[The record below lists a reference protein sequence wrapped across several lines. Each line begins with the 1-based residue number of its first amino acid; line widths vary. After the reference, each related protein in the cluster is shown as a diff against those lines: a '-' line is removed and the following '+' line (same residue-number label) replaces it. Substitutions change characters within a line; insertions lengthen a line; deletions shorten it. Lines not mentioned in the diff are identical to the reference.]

1 MGVTNLWTILAPVK
15 QHTPLASLRGQTIAV
30 DLSIWVCENQC
41 VKSMQGVVARPYLRN
56 LFFRVS
62 YLTQLGVK
70 LVFVIE
76 GAAPQLKWQEMR
88 RRQQALGR
96 GRGGRA
102 GGGGRSNFNARLREC
117 CQLLDLLGIPYIHSR
132 GEAEAMCAAL
142 DAAGLVDACITDDGD
157 VFLYGARTV
166 YKNFTMNNK
175 DPHVESFSMA
185 AIEQDLG
192 VSRESLVGVALLLG
206 CDYLP
211 GGVPGVGV
219 DRVVKYLQSLKGV
232 DILKR
237 FRQWEQMTASQ
248 CVSKIEIFI
257 RQKSLATPDFPQAQV
272 IEEFLSKQET
282 TPKKAFTWRRPHIA
296 KTQEYAETK
305 MEWPPDYTT
314 EKVLPLVTLW
324 DLVHMADTT
333 LKNLP
338 YLKPNRVVKPR
349 VRHGVPVYEVEWFK
363 SADDVNTSSEFYTTM
378 EEQGLFARAFPDLVH
393 DLEEELA
400 AKKVKKKKGTKKS
413 KKKEPLEDE
422 LGDLSSQML
431 LLELQG
437 DGDARHDAQM
447 DSTHCTQRA
456 SCHIALADSWRDGN
470 HLKKAPPA
478 QGPVGD
484 PGLSA
489 KSRSKPI
496 DIKGV
501 DGLDVRVKQEK
512 KTSRK
517 TSRKGHTV
525 SDCPDEDV
533 LYSKTQYVTELGA
546 QDESAKR
553 RRNNTALHKGRS
565 KTDSLRIQSEVKGTP
580 YTNTKHSTAGDVPY
594 VIYRDAS
601 EISEKY
607 KSNENSEKTDSD
619 SHSDSDEENDEVF
632 LSLSQRLQMKL
643 GQSTKGQSVS
653 GGFEQCLALKQHTM
667 TKCISESGVDT
678 MQRVRPVRTRKSEQ
692 EKPVVTEPSSKGA
705 SLEVRC
711 FKKPFLSCETDKK
724 PVMNQLRGREKKDF
738 ADLSKPVLSR
748 CVKDQPINGITR
760 DLASHVTVLSH
771 ISRESGYVT
780 NPKSNQTPSESRLC
794 ESRCDRHNF
803 SPISKMCDSSKCV
816 PLSVDPTDC
825 RLRGKYSHADV
836 KGQDGDSLAGTGPP
850 LTDLSRDDGSGV
862 KTLEGSNKR
871 SSCRQPDGPPAVVPP
886 LRESLAGTDPPFKIE
901 TCEGS
906 PVGPQAVS
914 DFTSGTYCGE
924 HDFSHVA
931 CMTVVHTP
939 DITVRPSTP
948 ASVSSGA
955 SPDSLDLP
963 SAEKVGM
970 NHPYLNGRALHY
982 TSNNTL
988 HNSNTNTF
996 PCHDHSSFQIN
1007 SSSSTQILNGSPHP
1021 SNVSPKPMK
1030 PFCIKSRLFNLTPSP
1045 LTRAKRPPLHP
1056 LTPETGPASGHMQNK
1071 VLLYQTPSPALFVR
1085 PCISDTYIPAHTNKT
1100 ILNQTPSPAFTSAV
1114 DSTLQFGN
1122 FSMQAS
1128 LLNDTLANMTA
1139 SSTSIKSSF
1148 VSYRTPVCD
1157 SQPEGRPSIGSPIN
1171 LNIEGNE
1178 NCLPSCGGVE
1188 STTCDGSDDIDSS
1201 FQMLSLDSKSSS
1213 TKVDVST
1220 IEGVASRRQL
1230 IRGSSESST
1239 PPEIGKN
1246 TINQD
1251 ILDHDVRTNCS
1262 EKHNIVAQ
1270 GNSSEKCGG
1279 KTDTDTGPD
1288 TSSDIK
1294 FTASIETDEQIM
1306 NVDTL
1311 SFQSQ
1316 VPSCSQRTLPNK
1328 SKLSLRRKGSRS
1340 CLPVVQHE
1348 VLPGDSACD
1357 SYPNLG
1363 EERQKQPMAT
1373 TDRSRKSDTDEQS
1386 TWPDSVK
1393 SSTEDSVI
1401 DLCEDSDSEVGDCRP
1416 MCVPTKCFVP
1426 TDKVFPKALE
1436 GDRTFLQMLHE
1447 PSGCVKVSAKQP
1459 FPNFYE
1465 DSDSDTVP
1473 EWETETPCDK
1483 TPLFTALNNGHPSR
1497 GKSLA
1502 SKDCFSGV
1510 GTSTTLHPQ
1519 SGEENNRNDRDSFSK
1534 SCSEGYDLSGASS
1547 YSSKVNSPVG
1557 SSMVQRDL
1565 CVDGLIKRDSFVT
1578 ETDNGCSGSRD
1589 VSGAAETTM
1598 MESPVSLSDRL
1609 KLRLS
1614 NDAQSAL
1621 KALSSRRNFG
1631 LDVNVKPLRRT

>member
-15 QHTPLASLRGQTIAV
+15 QHTPLSSLRGQTIAV

-219 DRVVKYLQSLKGV
+219 ERVIKYLQSLKGV

-237 FRQWEQMTASQ
+237 FRQWEQMTVSQ

-363 SADDVNTSSEFYTTM
+363 SVDDVNTSSEFYTTM

-413 KKKEPLEDE
+413 KKKEPPEDE

-437 DGDARHDAQM
+437 DGDTRHNAQM
-447 DSTHCTQRA
+447 DSTQCAQQA
-456 SCHIALADSWRDGN
+456 SCHIAPANSWRDGN
-470 HLKKAPPA
+470 QRVQSNSHHLKKAPPA
-478 QGPVGD
+478 QGPVGV
-484 PGLSA
+484 PGLTA
-489 KSRSKPI
+489 KSRRKPI

-501 DGLDVRVKQEK
+501 DELDVRVKQET

-517 TSRKGHTV
+517 TSSKGHTV

-553 RRNNTALHKGRS
+553 TRNNTALHESRS
-565 KTDSLRIQSEVKGTP
+565 KTDSLYGIQSELKGTP
-580 YTNTKHSTAGDVPY
+580 NTSTKHSTGGDVPY

-607 KSNENSEKTDSD
+607 KSYENSDKNESDSD
-619 SHSDSDEENDEVF
+619 SEVF
-632 LSLSQRLQMKL
+632 LSLSQRLQLKL

-692 EKPVVTEPSSKGA
+692 EKHVVTEPSSKGA

-711 FKKPFLSCETDKK
+711 FKKPILSCETDKK
-724 PVMNQLRGREKKDF
+724 PVMNQLQGREKKDF

-748 CVKDQPINGITR
+748 CVKDQPINGITH
-760 DLASHVTVLSH
+760 DLASHVTVLS
-771 ISRESGYVT
+771 
-780 NPKSNQTPSESRLC
+780 
-794 ESRCDRHNF
+794 
-803 SPISKMCDSSKCV
+803 MCDSSKCV
-816 PLSVDPTDC
+816 PLSVDTTDC
-825 RLRGKYSHADV
+825 RLRGKCSHANV

-850 LTDLSRDDGSGV
+850 LTDLSRDDRSGV
-862 KTLEGSNKR
+862 ETFEGSNKR
-871 SSCRQPDGPPAVVPP
+871 SSCHQPDGPPAVVPP
-886 LRESLAGTDPPFKIE
+886 IRESLAGTDPPFKVE
-901 TCEGS
+901 TREGS
-906 PVGPQAVS
+906 PDGPPAVS

-939 DITVRPSTP
+939 DIPVRPSRP

-963 SAEKVGM
+963 SAEKIGT
-970 NHPYLNGRALHY
+970 NHLYLNGRAVHN
-982 TSNNTL
+982 TSSNTL
-988 HNSNTNTF
+988 HNSYTNTLH
-996 PCHDHSSFQIN
+996 CHDHSSFQIN
-1007 SSSSTQILNGSPHP
+1007 SSSSPQILNGSPHP

-1030 PFCIKSRLFNLTPSP
+1030 PFSIKSHLFNLTPSP
-1045 LTRAKRPPLHP
+1045 LTRAKRPPFHP
-1056 LTPETGPASGHMQNK
+1056 LTPETGPASGHMQKK
-1071 VLLYQTPSPALFVR
+1071 VLLYQTPSPSLLVR
-1085 PCISDTYIPAHTNKT
+1085 PCIPDSVHSRPAHTNQT
-1100 ILNQTPSPAFTSAV
+1100 ILYQTPSPAFTSAV

-1128 LLNDTLANMTA
+1128 LLNDSLANMTA

-1148 VSYRTPVCD
+1148 VSYRSPICD

-1171 LNIEGNE
+1171 LNMEGNE

-1220 IEGVASRRQL
+1220 IEGVASRRRL
-1230 IRGSSESST
+1230 IRESSESST

-1251 ILDHDVRTNCS
+1251 ILEHDVHTNCS
-1262 EKHNIVAQ
+1262 EKHDIVAQ

-1279 KTDTDTGPD
+1279 KTSKESAPGTDTGPD
-1288 TSSDIK
+1288 TSSDMK
-1294 FTASIETDEQIM
+1294 CTASIETDDQIM
-1306 NVDTL
+1306 L
-1311 SFQSQ
+1311 SSQSQ
-1316 VPSCSQRTLPNK
+1316 VSSCSQRTLPNK

-1340 CLPVVQHE
+1340 GLPVVQHE

-1357 SYPNLG
+1357 SACDSYPNLG
-1363 EERQKQPMAT
+1363 EEHQKQPMAT
-1373 TDRSRKSDTDEQS
+1373 SGRSRESDTDEQS

-1465 DSDSDTVP
+1465 DSDSDTLP
-1473 EWETETPCDK
+1473 EWETETTGDK
-1483 TPLFTALNNGHPSR
+1483 TPFTALNNDQPSR
-1497 GKSLA
+1497 GKSLP

-1510 GTSTTLHPQ
+1510 GTSTTLHPH
-1519 SGEENNRNDRDSFSK
+1519 SGEENNRKDRDSFTK
-1534 SCSEGYDLSGASS
+1534 SGSEGYDLSGASS
-1547 YSSKVNSPVG
+1547 FSSKDDSPVG

-1565 CVDGLIKRDSFVT
+1565 CVHGLFKRDSFVT